1 MNYKS
6 WKKKF
11 IFFSMDHLLN
21 EDSILSKKFSCRNG
35 FCKSLIN
42 VVKC

>member
-6 WKKKF
+6 WKKK

-21 EDSILSKKFSCRNG
+21 EDSILSKKFSRKFG